1 MSKSIDDILRIF
13 RDDERIYVNN
23 EYIIGKIQELALKY
37 DEKLISKILN
47 NSEMKLHFFTEVSG
61 ALIFKREEFIEF
73 IGGKYYLEDSY
84 TKYRNKIGLAV
95 DNKYIKQN
103 RDVVLNW
110 AYKDCVLEGGQDRED
125 AKQDEVFYNEILA
138 SDDIDRL
145 YENKVVTNFKKFDE
159 NGESEVLAINENDN
173 LIIKGNNLI
182 ALHSIKDRYKGKVKL
197 IFIDPP
203 YNTDN
208 DSFGYNDK
216 FTLST
221 WLTFMKNRL
230 EICKELLSKDGA
242 IFIQISDKR
251 QGHLKILCDEIF
263 GYDNFINT
271 ISVRTKSP
279 SGFKTVNLG
288 LFETAEYIH
297 LYAKNKKE
305 WKYNQQYEKADYDE
319 NYSKV
324 ITNFE
329 EEYSKWKIK
338 NIKDI
343 ILAENN
349 LKNAKEYENKYGKD
363 TLKVAVKRYAIENS
377 ERVFRLTTIN
387 NDAGKE
393 TLGVKA
399 ESLKNKDIVMVVN
412 REDKDDRFILN
423 GQEMAFYSKKIR
435 ELNGEITPTTLL
447 TNIWTDIAWEGIAN
461 EGCVK
466 LKKGK
471 KPERL
476 LKRIIEMA
484 TSENDIVLDFFL
496 GSGTTCA
503 VAHKLGRRYI
513 GIEQLDYG
521 NNDSVKRLINV
532 INNDNTGISKQ
543 TDWKGGGKFIYCEL
557 KQWNEIFISK
567 INEAINSQELIDIWN
582 DMKEKSFLSY
592 RVKVNQFDKN
602 ISEFKELS
610 LEQQK
615 QFLLEILDKNH
626 VYVNLSEIDDT
637 TYNVSDED
645 KKLNKEFYG
654 LK

>member
-1 MSKSIDDILRIF
+1 MSKKIDDILKIF
-13 RDDERIYVNN
+13 KEDERIYVNE

-37 DEKLISKILN
+37 DEKLISILMN
-47 NSEMKLHFFTEVSG
+47 DKEMKEHFFIQVGE
-61 ALIFKREEFIEF
+61 ANIFKREEFIEF

-84 TKYRNKIGLAV
+84 TKYKNKIGLAV
-95 DNKYIKQN
+95 GNDYIKQN
-103 RDVVLNW
+103 KEVVLNW

-145 YENKVVTNFKKFDE
+145 YENKVLTNFKKFHD
-159 NGESEVLAINENDN
+159 NGESQVTTIDGNEN

-182 ALHSIKDRYKGKVKL
+182 ALHSIKDKYKGKVKV

-230 EICKELLSKDGA
+230 EICKELLSNDGA

-251 QGHLKILCDEIF
+251 QAQLKILCDEIF
-263 GYDNFINT
+263 GYDNFVNT
-271 ISVRTKSP
+271 ISIRTKSP

-305 WKYNQQYEKADYDE
+305 WKYNQQYEEADYDA

-329 EEYSKWKIK
+329 AEYENWKIE

-343 ILAENN
+343 ILSENKMN
-349 LKNAKEYENKYGKD
+349 NVKEYENKYGKD
-363 TLKVAVKRYAIENS
+363 TLKVAVKRYAIDNA

-393 TLGVKA
+393 TLKIKS
-399 ESLKNKDIVMVVN
+399 ESLKNRDIVMKVD
-412 REDKDDRFILN
+412 REDKDDRFVLN

-435 ELNGEITPTTLL
+435 ELNGQITPTTLL

-461 EGCVK
+461 EGGVK

-476 LKRIIEMA
+476 LKRIIEMS
-484 TSENDIVLDFFL
+484 TNENDIVLDFFL

-521 NNDSVKRLINV
+521 NNDSLKRLINV
-532 INNDNTGISKQ
+532 INNDNTGVSKLVNWQ
-543 TDWKGGGKFIYCEL
+543 GGGSFIYCEL
-557 KQWNEIFISK
+557 MKWNEIFINK
-567 INEAINSQELIDIWN
+567 INNTIESKELINIWN

-592 RVKVNQFDKN
+592 RVKVNQIDKN
-602 ISEFKELS
+602 MSEFKELS

-615 QFLLEILDKNH
+615 EFLLEILDKNH
-626 VYVNLSEIDDT
+626 LYVNFSEIEDT
-637 TYNVSDED
+637 TYNVLEED